1 MHLASTTAT
10 NPPRSTGQTGT
21 DDFDDD
27 APRQRVLVVDAAG
40 HRLAI
45 PVERVREVQRTVRV
59 TTVPGSPPVLFGI
72 ANVRG
77 AVVTVLDLSVALEA
91 PFSRTEEW
99 PVARSAPAERAHRG
113 ERTGSIVLLEHGS
126 QVIGLRVDAV
136 REVPARD
143 DAPLAPPSVAAHL
156 ESSAF
161 MHAPLAGVVRAEGE
175 DIALLD
181 VDALFSRYLLSTE

>member
-1 MHLASTTAT
+1 MYSVSTTVT
-10 NPPRSTGQTGT
+10 NPPRSTGQTAIET
-21 DDFDDD
+21 FDDD
-27 APRQRVLVVDAAG
+27 AQRERVLVVDAAG

-45 PVERVREVQRTVRV
+45 PVSRVREVQRTSRV
-59 TTVPGSPPVLFGI
+59 TMVPGAPPVLHGI

-99 PVARSAPAERAHRG
+99 PVSRGTMQERDRRG
-113 ERTGSIVLLEHGS
+113 GSSGSIVLLEHGS
-126 QVIGLRVDAV
+126 QVIGVRVDAV
-136 REVPARD
+136 RDVPARD
-143 DAPLAPPSVAAHL
+143 DGPLAPPSVATHL
-156 ESSAF
+156 ESSAST
-161 MHAPLAGVVRAEGE
+161 HAPLAGVVRAEGE

>member
-1 MHLASTTAT
+1 MHSASTTAT
-10 NPPRSTGQTGT
+10 NPPRSTGQATI
-21 DDFDDD
+21 DEFDDD
-27 APRQRVLVVDAAG
+27 APRERVLVVDSAG
-40 HRLAI
+40 QRLAI
-45 PVERVREVQRTVRV
+45 PVSRVREVQRTARV
-59 TTVPGSPPVLFGI
+59 TKVPGAPPVLHGI

-99 PVARSAPAERAHRG
+99 PVARSVSPNRDRRAESSS
-113 ERTGSIVLLEHGS
+113 SIVLLEHGS

-143 DAPLAPPSVAAHL
+143 DGPLAPPAVAAYL
-156 ESSAF
+156 ESSAST
-161 MHAPLAGVVRAEGE
+161 HAPLAGVVRAEGE

>member
-1 MHLASTTAT
+1 VT
-10 NPPRSTGQTGT
+10 NRPRSTGQIAIET
-21 DDFDDD
+21 FDDD
-27 APRQRVLVVDAAG
+27 AQRERVLVVDAAG

-45 PVERVREVQRTVRV
+45 PVSRVREVQRTSRV
-59 TTVPGSPPVLFGI
+59 TKVPGAPPVLHGI

-77 AVVTVLDLSVALEA
+77 AVVTVLDLSVALQA

-99 PVARSAPAERAHRG
+99 PVTRG
-113 ERTGSIVLLEHGS
+113 LSRDRHGRGANDGSIVLLEHGS
-126 QVIGLRVDAV
+126 LVIGLRVDAV

-143 DAPLAPPSVAAHL
+143 DGPLVPPAVAVHL

-161 MHAPLAGVVRAEGE
+161 THAPLAGVVRAEGE